1 MQCDLGQI
9 SNNSRVAYALLQK
22 LYLKQQIE
30 VPWILLTTQTNFGQ
44 STNAFSLST
53 QALGQSVRIFCEVVV
68 FSPFTQKTPISS
80 ISLLRT

>member
-30 VPWILLTTQTNFGQ
+30 VPWILLTTQTNLGQ

-53 QALGQSVRIFCEVVV
+53 QTLFQSVRIFCEVVV
-68 FSPFTQKTPISS
+68 LFSFYTKNSNF
-80 ISLLRT
+80 